1 MDDYSAI
8 YKQYIECITPKL
20 FIEIANK
27 ADTNEDLD
35 FEETRAAVILALSLL
50 TDINLED
57 YKTFLN
63 ICSKNP
69 NRFSQKLRNFDIRSL
84 KNPI

>member
-1 MDDYSAI
+1 LEDYALI
-8 YKQYIECITPKL
+8 YKQYIDCITPKL

-27 ADTNEDLD
+27 ADQNEDED
-35 FEETRAAVILALSLL
+35 FEESRAAVILALALL
-50 TDINLED
+50 TENNLED

-63 ICSKNP
+63 ICSKQP
-69 NRFSQKLRNFDIRSL
+69 NRFSQKIRNFDIRSL